1 MIKTKIL
8 IADDHRIVSE
18 GIKNILSK
26 YQEFEVVGT
35 ALNGQEAIKLSE
47 SLKPDIMIM
56 DIVMPGI
63 DGIDAT
69 KKINKSSIKT
79 KIVVYTMHSE
89 KQYVI
94 DLFRAGISAYV
105 LKQDPTSDLIL
116 ALQAVKGGGTY
127 FSTLAPTVL
136 MRHMEKLEK
145 SQKVKDSF
153 TKLSLREHEVFC
165 LLADGKPIKKIAEQ
179 LYISPKTVETHKYNI
194 MQKLDVRTIAELT
207 KIGIKKNLIKL

>member
-47 SLKPDIMIM
+47 SLKPDIVIM
-56 DIVMPGI
+56 DIAMPGV

-69 KKINKSSIKT
+69 KEINKSSPKT
-79 KIVVYTMHSE
+79 KIIIYTMHSD

-94 DLFRAGISAYV
+94 DLFKVGISAYV
-105 LKQDPTSDLIL
+105 LKKDPISDLIL
-116 ALQAVKGGGTY
+116 ALKAVKGGATF

-136 MRHMEKLEK
+136 VRHVKKLEK
-145 SQKVKDSF
+145 SQNVKDSF
-153 TKLSLREHEVFC
+153 EKLSLREHEVFC
-165 LLADGKPIKKIAEQ
+165 LLADGKPIKEIAKQ

-207 KIGIKKNLIKL
+207 KIGIRKNLIKL